1 MSEMRQPGKIKA
13 RVIISIFAISLVNG
27 LQHEL
32 SPVLSSVRDHYPDIS
47 VSLIQMLVTMPML
60 IAIVFALLTGW
71 IALYISKKKIFLFAA
86 AVSGITGLMPLLS
99 DSFLILLAARALYGI
114 ALGIVISLVTALVA
128 DFFDGEE
135 RIQVMGI
142 QGASVGAGLM
152 LVTALAGFVGKSDFH
167 YVYYIS
173 ILGFV
178 AFAVLL
184 LLLPDKPVYREEA
197 GEKKQIRLNRRVWIL
212 AAFLFAEG
220 FFIII
225 FTTNVAM
232 HLAGPLEGDTVAA
245 GTITSVFSAAQIVMG
260 ILLRRISAITGKFTL
275 PVAMFFMAAG
285 YLMMAAFPA
294 NLALLLVSAVC
305 CGYSQAV
312 YCAGA
317 MAEVTT
323 LVEPASTPM
332 AASILT
338 CALCISQFISPVVM
352 NTACQ
357 VVFAEISTTG
367 VYLLGG
373 IGIGLVAVIET
384 IYRYRLKK
392 QNQS

>member
-1 MSEMRQPGKIKA
+1 
-13 RVIISIFAISLVNG
+13 
-27 LQHEL
+27 
-32 SPVLSSVRDHYPDIS
+32 
-47 VSLIQMLVTMPML
+47 
-60 IAIVFALLTGW
+60 
-71 IALYISKKKIFLFAA
+71 
-86 AVSGITGLMPLLS
+86 MPLLS
-99 DSFLILLAARALYGI
+99 DSFGLLLASRALYGI

-152 LVTALAGFVGKSDFH
+152 LVTALAGFVGRSDFH
-167 YVYYIS
+167 YVFYIS

-178 AFAVLL
+178 AFAVMLF
-184 LLLPDKPVYREEA
+184 LLPDKPVHREQT
-197 GEKKQIRLNRRVWIL
+197 GTKKKIRLNRKVWIL

-220 FFIII
+220 FFIIM

-232 HLAGPLEGDTVAA
+232 HLAGPLKGDTVAA

-260 ILLRRISAITGKFTL
+260 LLLRRITAITKKFTL

-285 YLMMAAFPA
+285 YLLMAAFPA
-294 NLALLLVSAVC
+294 SFVLLLISAVL
-305 CGYSQAV
+305 CGYSQSV

-323 LVEPASTPM
+323 LVEPESTPM
-332 AASILT
+332 AASVLT
-338 CALCISQFISPVVM
+338 CALCISQFISPVVI
-352 NTACQ
+352 NTVCRM
-357 VVFAEISTTG
+357 VFAETSATG

-384 IYRYRLKK
+384 IYRKK
-392 QNQS
+392 TK

>member
-1 MSEMRQPGKIKA
+1 MDEVKRPKGIKA

-27 LQHEL
+27 LQHVL

-47 VSLIQMLVTMPML
+47 VSMIQMLVTMPML

-99 DSFLILLAARALYGI
+99 DSFGLLLAARALYGI

-135 RIQVMGI
+135 RIQVMGV

-152 LVTALAGFVGKSDFH
+152 LVTALAGFVGRSDFH
-167 YVYYIS
+167 YVFYIS

-178 AFAVLL
+178 AFAVMLF
-184 LLLPDKPVYREEA
+184 LLPDKPVHREQT
-197 GEKKQIRLNRRVWIL
+197 GTKKKIRLNRKVWIL

-220 FFIII
+220 FFIIM

-232 HLAGPLEGDTVAA
+232 HLAGPLKGDTVAA

-260 ILLRRISAITGKFTL
+260 LLLRRITAITKKFTL

-285 YLMMAAFPA
+285 YLLMAAFPA
-294 NLALLLVSAVC
+294 SFVLLLISAVL
-305 CGYSQAV
+305 CGYSQSV

-323 LVEPASTPM
+323 LVEPESTPM
-332 AASILT
+332 AASVLT
-338 CALCISQFISPVVM
+338 CALCISQFVSPVVI
-352 NTACQ
+352 NTVCRM
-357 VVFAEISTTG
+357 VFAETSTTG

-373 IGIGLVAVIET
+373 IGIGLVAAIET
-384 IYRYRLKK
+384 IYRKK
-392 QNQS
+392 TK